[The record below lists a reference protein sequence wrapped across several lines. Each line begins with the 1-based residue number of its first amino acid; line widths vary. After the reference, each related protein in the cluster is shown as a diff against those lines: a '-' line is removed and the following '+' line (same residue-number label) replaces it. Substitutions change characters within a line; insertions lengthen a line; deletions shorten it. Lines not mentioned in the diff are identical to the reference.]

1 MLILK
6 PIYDATIGAISN
18 TIIIPTSNGIVDI
31 ITKEDGTKE
40 YHLVRDVTITEFA
53 EVTSWVYNAPIKLY
67 TGDLFNGH
75 GYTIDMEAIT
85 EWYGLFDLSESNS
98 PEKLVNIKN
107 IKIINAG
114 KLKKEA
120 GCIVQGYIS
129 ASSKPKNMYISNCW
143 VNDLETINN
152 KNQSLNLG
160 TAGIVG
166 SFANGLIIIENC
178 NVTGVIGHS
187 GGGIIGQKCFG
198 DITISNCSFTGELHY
213 SSGGIAGRQL
223 GGPDAD
229 NQETD
234 HNSKIKI
241 STL

>member
-1 MLILK
+1 MSLYRRGKYGSVFLPEPRSITKFDLQLDRGITENMLYKFILPHTSIQQNIISIKLKIKKSYNYSKFDYDIIAEKDYNNNDYTNILFSSSVNVSDIEQELLVNVNEFNIFSREDTYSYYLILK

-114 KLKKEA
+114 KLKK
-120 GCIVQGYIS
+120 
-129 ASSKPKNMYISNCW
+129 
-143 VNDLETINN
+143 
-152 KNQSLNLG
+152 
-160 TAGIVG
+160 
-166 SFANGLIIIENC
+166 
-178 NVTGVIGHS
+178 
-187 GGGIIGQKCFG
+187 
-198 DITISNCSFTGELHY
+198 
-213 SSGGIAGRQL
+213 
-223 GGPDAD
+223 
-229 NQETD
+229 
-234 HNSKIKI
+234 
-241 STL
+241 